1 LVGFGRSVR
10 LALQVVPWHKF
21 NLVRFGPVNR
31 AGAAPELVRLPLSDV
46 PGIPNRECEM
56 KHQPSIAELREKLG
70 APSSETVEA
79 VRLLKAFLK
88 LGQRQRFE
96 VIELVEQL
104 ADDPRP
110 DRRLS

>member
-1 LVGFGRSVR
+1 MPDLV
-10 LALQVVPWHKF
+10 W
-21 NLVRFGPVNR
+21 
-31 AGAAPELVRLPLSDV
+31 LPMSE
-46 PGIPNRECEM
+46 GIPNRECEM

-79 VRLLKAFLK
+79 VRILKAFLK
-88 LGQRQRFE
+88 LEPRQRFE

>member
-1 LVGFGRSVR
+1 
-10 LALQVVPWHKF
+10 
-21 NLVRFGPVNR
+21 
-31 AGAAPELVRLPLSDV
+31 
-46 PGIPNRECEM
+46 M
-56 KHQPSIAELREKLG
+56 KHLPSIAELREKLG

-88 LGQRQRFE
+88 LAPRQRFE